1 MKKDRYRKLKVKLL
15 LLIAFVFVVLVS
27 VVNFLENKK
36 TKRELEQKIELKSAF
51 VKQVYDNILSNY
63 KSTLNQ
69 KATEIINNEKVIERF
84 ANRDRQALRE
94 LTLPVFE
101 KMSKSMDGFSIMHFH
116 LPGGESFL
124 RLHALESYGDDL
136 SDIRAMIQAV
146 HAKKQPT
153 FGFEMGKFDD
163 SFLTYRV
170 ARPVF
175 DKQGN
180 YLGAFEMGINSQAIV
195 NTIKDIFSRIDAQS
209 AFFVQKDKLRY
220 SLTLPHVQHKKTQF
234 LLASE
239 TPAFKDE
246 EAKVIF
252 DSTKQRLQTVEGIF
266 QFRVYEDFVK
276 NFTGDSIGVFALQY
290 DITTDMANYKRY
302 ILQLLVFSIG
312 VMMIVLVVV
321 NYGFNYYLHRIES
334 EHRLFVAEHEKAQ
347 LILDSQNNLVV
358 LVDNGVPL
366 LANKSFLRFFHVKSI
381 KEFKEKYGS
390 LVSLFLNKEG
400 YFCFD
405 ENSDPRHWVR
415 KLKDL
420 PLHQRKVAI
429 EKENKEVIFD
439 IEISEYEGQDSL
451 YVLTFDDITQ
461 LMSKHEEL
469 SKRVYL
475 DSLTS
480 IYNRRYFEK
489 ISDDIFA
496 KVKKGLSYGAM
507 LFDIDKFKDVN
518 DTYGHNFGDEVLK
531 VIASTVARSLR
542 NEDIFVRW
550 GGEEFVVILPSS
562 SEKASMT
569 VAQKL
574 RRQIKEQAIGQI
586 HVTCSFGVT
595 TIREDDTKQ
604 SVIERVDKAMYAAK
618 KEGRDRVVYL

>member
-15 LLIAFVFVVLVS
+15 FLIALVFVVLVS

-63 KSTLNQ
+63 RSTLNQ
-69 KATEIINNEKVIERF
+69 KASEIINKQTVIERF

-101 KMSKSMDGFSIMHFH
+101 KMSKTMDGFSIMHFH

-146 HAKKQPT
+146 HAKKKPT

-175 DKQGN
+175 DKQGS
-180 YLGAFEMGINSQAIV
+180 YLGAFEMGVNSQAIV

-220 SLTLPHVQHKKTQF
+220 SLTLPHVQHKKNQF

-239 TPAFKDE
+239 TPAFKDKKV
-246 EAKVIF
+246 KVIF
-252 DSTKQRLQTVEGIF
+252 DSTNQRLETVEGIF
-266 QFRVYEDFVK
+266 QFRLYEDFVK

-290 DITTDMANYKRY
+290 DITADMANYKRY

-312 VMMIVLVVV
+312 VMMIVLAVV

-366 LANKSFLRFFHVKSI
+366 LANKSFLRFFRVDSI
-381 KEFKEKYGS
+381 KEFNKKHGS
-390 LVSLFLNKEG
+390 LVSLFIPKEG
-400 YFCFD
+400 FFAL
-405 ENSDPRHWVR
+405 ENDTDPKQWVR

-429 EKENKEVIFD
+429 QNGGSEVIFD
-439 IEISEYEGQDSL
+439 IEISEYEGKDNL

-461 LMSKHEEL
+461 LMNKHEEL

-489 ISDDIFA
+489 VSDNIFA
-496 KVKKGLSYGAM
+496 KVKKGVTYGVL

-518 DTYGHNFGDEVLK
+518 DTYGHNFGDDVLK
-531 VIASTVARSLR
+531 VIASTVSRSLR
-542 NEDIFVRW
+542 SEDIFVRW

-562 SEKASMT
+562 SEKASVT
-569 VAQKL
+569 VAEKL
-574 RRQIKEQAIGQI
+574 RERIKEQKIGDI
-586 HVTCSFGVT
+586 HITCSFGVT
-595 TIREDDTKQ
+595 VIKEDDNKK